1 MTNKDTGDKTT
12 DMSVINPVTGDKS
25 AINNNSGNKKD
36 NQTAINAENG
46 DNTGDKMQKN
56 EGTQKKASDS
66 NYRHSLLSH
75 L

>member
-36 NQTAINAENG
+36 NQTAINAETG
-46 DNTGDKMQKN
+46 DNTGDKMQKKRRN
-56 EGTQKKASDS
+56 SEKSE
-66 NYRHSLLSH
+66 
-75 L
+75 